1 MNWEENQMSDAKHD
15 ETITVE
21 DSQKQLNRQVQK
33 LSDPLSRASRWMKLI
48 AVFSIVGIIWPLI
61 GAWWTLFYLWVPVWT
76 AILLFQAATHVSKAK
91 LSGSEE
97 QLIRAFDKLGL
108 YFKISGVIA
117 LIGLITLVWSI
128 FFPLPHW
135 LSG

>member
-1 MNWEENQMSDAKHD
+1 MSNITHDDAASLADAQRKL
-15 ETITVE
+15 E
-21 DSQKQLNRQVQK
+21 SQIRQ
-33 LSDPLSRASRWMKLI
+33 LSDPLSRVSKWMKLI

>member
-1 MNWEENQMSDAKHD
+1 MSDSKQEA
-15 ETITVE
+15 VMPMA
-21 DSQKQLNRQVQK
+21 DSQSQLNRQVRQ
-33 LSDPLSRASRWMKLI
+33 LSHPLSRATTWMKLI
-48 AVFSIVGIIWPLI
+48 AVFSIVGVIWPLI

-76 AILLFQAATHVSKAK
+76 AVLLFQAATYIRKAA

-97 QLIRAFDKLGL
+97 QLSRAFDKLGL
-108 YFKISGVIA
+108 YFKILGIIA